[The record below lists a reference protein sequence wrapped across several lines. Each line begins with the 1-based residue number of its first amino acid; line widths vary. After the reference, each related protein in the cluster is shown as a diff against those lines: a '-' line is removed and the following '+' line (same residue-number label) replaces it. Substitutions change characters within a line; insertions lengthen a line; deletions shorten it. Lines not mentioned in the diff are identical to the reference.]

1 MASLKRTQNKLLKS
15 GFLPQEQNYR
25 YECWISTQGP
35 GMISFYKDGEEGNGV
50 GAFKVH
56 AASPDQPEVDLFN
69 SYYTS
74 NLSRAIEI
82 SKVIG

>member
-1 MASLKRTQNKLLKS
+1 MASLKRTHSKLLRN

-35 GMISFYKDGEEGNGV
+35 GMISFYKDGEDDGI

-56 AASPDQPEVDLFN
+56 SSMPDRPEFDEFN
-69 SYYTS
+69 SFYTN
-74 NLSRAIEI
+74 NLSRAIEM

>member
-1 MASLKRTQNKLLKS
+1 VASLKRTHSKLLRS

-25 YECWISTQGP
+25 YERWISTQGP
-35 GMISFYKDGEEGNGV
+35 GTISFYKDGEDDEV

-56 AASPDQPEVDLFN
+56 AAKPDQPEFDEFN

-74 NLSRAIEI
+74 NLSRAIEM

>member
-1 MASLKRTQNKLLKS
+1 MASLKRAHSKLLRS

-35 GMISFYKDGEEGNGV
+35 GTISFYKDGEDNEIGT
-50 GAFKVH
+50 FKVH
-56 AASPDQPEVDLFN
+56 SAKPDQPEVDLFN

-74 NLSRAIEI
+74 NLSRAIEM